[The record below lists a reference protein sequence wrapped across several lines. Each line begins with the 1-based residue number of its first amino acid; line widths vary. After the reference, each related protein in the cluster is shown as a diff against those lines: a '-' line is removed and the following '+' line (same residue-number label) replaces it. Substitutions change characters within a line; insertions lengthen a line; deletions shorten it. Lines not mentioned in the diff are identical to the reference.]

1 MSAANVDSELTG
13 LFGRWIF
20 ATAQVK
26 RLEELNVDP
35 EVVKAAARQVIGQ
48 RDDPVR
54 QRAIVD
60 ALDENTAVALCL
72 WLRDPANASSLLEQ
86 ARGNRRKRG

>member
-1 MSAANVDSELTG
+1 MSANVDSELIA
-13 LFGRWIF
+13 LFGRWTF
-20 ATAQVK
+20 ATAQVM
-26 RLEELNVDP
+26 RLEELKVDP
-35 EVVKAAARQVIGQ
+35 DAVQAAARQVIEQ
-48 RDDPVR
+48 RDNPER

-86 ARGNRRKRG
+86 ARGKRRKRG

>member
-1 MSAANVDSELTG
+1 MSANVDSELIG
-13 LFGRWIF
+13 LFGRWTF
-20 ATAQVK
+20 ATAQVM
-26 RLEELNVDP
+26 RLEELKVDP
-35 EVVKAAARQVIGQ
+35 DAVQAAARQVIEQ
-48 RDDPVR
+48 RDNPER

-86 ARGNRRKRG
+86 ARGKRRKRG

>member
-1 MSAANVDSELTG
+1 MSANVDSELMG

-26 RLEELNVDP
+26 RLDELKVDP
-35 EVVKAAARQVIGQ
+35 ETVKAAARQVIEQ
-48 RDDPVR
+48 RDDPER
-54 QRAIVD
+54 QRAIVN
-60 ALDENTAVALCL
+60 ALDEDLAVALCL

-86 ARGNRRKRG
+86 ARGKRRKRG